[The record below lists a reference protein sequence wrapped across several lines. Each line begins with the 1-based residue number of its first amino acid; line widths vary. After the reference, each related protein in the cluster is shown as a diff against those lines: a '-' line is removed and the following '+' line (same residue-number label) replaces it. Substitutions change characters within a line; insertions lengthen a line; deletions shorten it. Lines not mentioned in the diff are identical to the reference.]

1 MDRVTMGT
9 VAIPYDAS
17 ADVVASAGEELGG
30 LLAEL
35 SAESTAFRVRGRNVG
50 WRNQSLD
57 DVVVLE
63 DGADLVRKFTPEDD
77 WSLVATL
84 YEDHLSIVISRR
96 RSTDGENYI
105 VRPA

>member
-1 MDRVTMGT
+1 MDEVTRGT

-17 ADVVASAGEELGG
+17 ADVVAAAGEELGG
-30 LLAEL
+30 LLGEL
-35 SAESTAFRVRGRNVG
+35 SPESAEYRVRGRNVG

-63 DGADLVRKFTPEDD
+63 DGADLIGKLTPEDD

-84 YEDHLSIVISRR
+84 YGDHLSIVISRR
-96 RSTDGENYI
+96 RSTDGENYF